1 LFSIIGKPSAVE
13 VSKKRKDNL
22 SLQKFKEADSDK
34 SPRDG
39 EQREKKEGEEGS
51 DGEVNKTFLNF
62 P

>member
-1 LFSIIGKPSAVE
+1 ME